1 MMQEPLNLTQ
11 ADLPGLME
19 VGRAVSSIPGVSG
32 ADSPLGGIGD
42 FFNTI
47 ERGLNLWDQINRRV
61 AESGMTI
68 AKLRSVEQL
77 GIQQEQTGF
86 QMSGPVVEPG
96 GVYRPPPAQPKFISK
111 LPERE
116 SAEPD
121 GGVFL
126 TGPAPPPQLQP
137 IDLYKT
143 MLKYLKELAESDS
156 PFKDLTLG
164 DAFQL
169 AKANKGVVIQAIEKE
184 LPNLYDRAEE

>member
-19 VGRAVSSIPGVSG
+19 VGKAVSSIPGASG
-32 ADSPLGGIGD
+32 PDSPLGGIGD

-77 GIQQEQTGF
+77 GIQQEPSGF
-86 QMSGPVVEPG
+86 QASGPVVEAG
-96 GVYRPPPAQPKFISK
+96 GVYRPLPAQPQSDQRAGS
-111 LPERE
+111 PPV
-116 SAEPD
+116 SGPD
-121 GGVFL
+121 
-126 TGPAPPPQLQP
+126 PAPELQP
-137 IDLYKT
+137 INLYKT

-164 DAFQL
+164 EAFQL

>member
-1 MMQEPLNLTQ
+1 MMQEPLSLTQ

-19 VGRAVSSIPGVSG
+19 VGRAVSSIPGASG
-32 ADSPLGGIGD
+32 TDSPLGGIGD

-47 ERGLNLWDQINRRV
+47 ERGLNLWDQINKRV

-77 GIQQEQTGF
+77 GVQQNQGDF
-86 QMSGPVVEPG
+86 FPAGQVIEPG
-96 GVYRPPPAQPKFISK
+96 GVYRPPEPA
-111 LPERE
+111 
-116 SAEPD
+116 
-121 GGVFL
+121 
-126 TGPAPPPQLQP
+126 PQLQP

-164 DAFQL
+164 EAFQL
-169 AKANKGVVIQAIEKE
+169 AKDNKGIVIQAIETE
-184 LPNLYDRAEE
+184 LPNLYDRVKE

>member
-19 VGRAVSSIPGVSG
+19 VGKAVSSIPGVSG
-32 ADSPLGGIGD
+32 AESPLGGIGD

-77 GIQQEQTGF
+77 GMQQEPSGF
-86 QMSGPVVEPG
+86 QASGPVVEPG
-96 GVYRPPPAQPKFISK
+96 GVYRPPPVQPQ
-111 LPERE
+111 
-116 SAEPD
+116 PD
-121 GGVFL
+121 QRAGSPPVSGP
-126 TGPAPPPQLQP
+126 GPALELQP

-156 PFKDLTLG
+156 PFKDLTLKE
-164 DAFQL
+164 AFQL
-169 AKANKGVVIQAIEKE
+169 AKENKGIVIQAIETE
-184 LPNLYDRAEE
+184 LPNLYDRVTE

>member
-19 VGRAVSSIPGVSG
+19 VGRAVSSIPGASG
-32 ADSPLGGIGD
+32 PDSPLGGIGD

-77 GIQQEQTGF
+77 GIQQEPNGF
-86 QMSGPVVEPG
+86 QASGPVVEPG
-96 GVYRPPPAQPKFISK
+96 GVYRPPPAQPQ
-111 LPERE
+111 
-116 SAEPD
+116 PD
-121 GGVFL
+121 HGAGSPPVP
-126 TGPAPPPQLQP
+126 GPDPALQLQP

-164 DAFQL
+164 EAFQL

>member
-1 MMQEPLNLTQ
+1 MMQEPLDLTQ

-19 VGRAVSSIPGVSG
+19 VGKAVASIPGASG
-32 ADSPLGGIGD
+32 PDSPLGGIGD

-77 GIQQEQTGF
+77 GMQQEPSGF
-86 QMSGPVVEPG
+86 QAAGPVVEPG
-96 GVYRPPPAQPKFISK
+96 GVYRPSEQVLPQPDHGAGSPPVSGP
-111 LPERE
+111 
-116 SAEPD
+116 
-121 GGVFL
+121 
-126 TGPAPPPQLQP
+126 GPALELQP

-156 PFKDLTLG
+156 PFKDLTLKE
-164 DAFQL
+164 AFQL
-169 AKANKGVVIQAIEKE
+169 AKENKGIVIQAIETE
-184 LPNLYDRAEE
+184 LPNLYDRVTE

>member
-19 VGRAVSSIPGVSG
+19 VGRAVSSIPGASG

-42 FFNTI
+42 FFNTL

-77 GIQQEQTGF
+77 GIQQEPSGF
-86 QMSGPVVEPG
+86 QASGPVVEAG
-96 GVYRPPPAQPKFISK
+96 AVYRPPVQ
-111 LPERE
+111 PERE
-116 SAEPD
+116 SVAAD
-121 GGVFL
+121 GAGL
-126 TGPAPPPQLQP
+126 TSNQSGPGPAPQLQP

-143 MLKYLKELAESDS
+143 MLKYLKELADSDS

-184 LPNLYDRAEE
+184 LPNLYDRTTE